1 MLLRQLLIVV
11 AEGLADPCRVAAG
24 RRFPGVPGGVE
35 PSAGNQRPK
44 GGVRVSRSLIAA
56 VVAVAGTL
64 VLAPAA
70 SAVDDVNTRAL
81 RQGVTTAG
89 ILNHMRA
96 FQRLANANGGNRAA
110 AFPGYDASLAY
121 VERRLTRAGYDV
133 ERHPFD
139 FARWEQNAPATLQR
153 EGQPPYIEGDADNAN
168 DYFVAQFSGSGS
180 VTAPLVTTNDIQ
192 IPPPG
197 GPGTG
202 TSGCER
208 EDWPAGDQPLAGKI
222 ALIQRGTCTFV
233 AKIQLAKDLGAVG
246 VIIFNDGGP
255 GREEPFQIGA
265 PQFIGIPVVMT
276 SATVG
281 AELYNALQQGPV
293 NVTLI
298 VDATTTEVTQHNLI
312 ADTEAGDPERTIVVG
327 AHLDSVEEG
336 PGVND
341 NASGSGTLIEMAEEI
356 AKLNREP
363 RNRIRFAWWG
373 AEEAGLVGS
382 TAYVADLIESGEI
395 DDIEAN
401 LNFDMLASPNFV
413 RFVYDGDNSTGA
425 GSEGPPGSA
434 EIEQVFL
441 EYFESQGLETE
452 PTPFNGRSDYG
463 PFIAPAAFVP
473 AGGLFSGAEGVKTE
487 EQAAIY
493 GGAAGSWYDPCYH
506 QACDTFRTVVYEP
519 PLDANGLQEG
529 QEAADAALMHGNA
542 PIGLGQLADG
552 AAHAAWTL
560 ARSRSPLVGP
570 ADAVAARTAK
580 ARRSYKAASRRAA
593 KHNEWK
599 GGTRVR

>member
-1 MLLRQLLIVV
+1 VRRALI
-11 AEGLADPCRVAAG
+11 
-24 RRFPGVPGGVE
+24 
-35 PSAGNQRPK
+35 
-44 GGVRVSRSLIAA
+44 
-56 VVAVAGTL
+56 VAVASLGAAL
-64 VLAPAA
+64 VLAPTAG
-70 SAVDDVNTRAL
+70 AVDDVNTQRLRA
-81 RQGVTTAG
+81 GVTAGG
-89 ILNHMRA
+89 ILDHMRA
-96 FQRLANANGGNRAA
+96 FQRIANANDGNRAA
-110 AFPGYDASLAY
+110 AFAGYDASLAY

-153 EGQPPYIEGDADNAN
+153 EGQPPYTEGTADNAG
-168 DYFVAQFSGSGS
+168 DYVVAQFSGAGN
-180 VTAPLVTTNDIQ
+180 VTAPLITTSDIQ

-197 GPGTG
+197 GPGSG

-208 EDWPAGDQPLAGKI
+208 TDWPAGDQPLAGKI

-233 AKIQLAKDLGAVG
+233 AKIQLAKDLGAAG
-246 VIIFNDGGP
+246 VIIFNDGGED
-255 GREEPFQIGA
+255 REEPFQIGA
-265 PQFIGIPVVMT
+265 PQFVGIPVVMT
-276 SATVG
+276 SAAVG
-281 AELYNALQQGPV
+281 AELYNALQQGAV
-293 NVTLI
+293 NVTLN
-298 VDATTTEVTQHNLI
+298 VDATTTEVTQYNLT

-336 PGVND
+336 PGIND
-341 NASGSGTLIEMAEEI
+341 NGSGSGTLIEMAEEI
-356 AKLNREP
+356 AKLDAQP

-413 RFVYDGDNSTGA
+413 RFVYDGDNSTDEGA
-425 GSEGPPGSA
+425 EGPPGSA

-441 EYFESQGLETE
+441 DYFESQDLPTE
-452 PTPFNGRSDYG
+452 PTPFDGRSDYG

-487 EQAAIY
+487 EQAATY

-519 PLDANGLQEG
+519 PLDADGLEEG
-529 QEAADAALMHGNA
+529 QEAADAALMHGNG
-542 PIGLGQLADG
+542 PVGLGQLADG
-552 AAHAAWTL
+552 AAHATWTL

-570 ADAVAARTAK
+570 AEARVARTAK
-580 ARRSYKAASRRAA
+580 ARRSFKRAARRAA
-593 KHNEWK
+593 KTRQYK
-599 GGTRVR
+599 GGFRIR

>member
-1 MLLRQLLIVV
+1 VRRALI
-11 AEGLADPCRVAAG
+11 
-24 RRFPGVPGGVE
+24 
-35 PSAGNQRPK
+35 
-44 GGVRVSRSLIAA
+44 
-56 VVAVAGTL
+56 VAVASLGAAL
-64 VLAPAA
+64 VLAPTAG
-70 SAVDDVNTRAL
+70 AVDEVNTQRLRA
-81 RQGVTTAG
+81 GVTAGG
-89 ILNHMRA
+89 ILDHMRA
-96 FQRLANANGGNRAA
+96 FQRIANANDGNRAA

-153 EGQPPYIEGDADNAN
+153 EGQAPYTEGTADSPGQ
-168 DYFVAQFSGSGS
+168 YVVAQFSGAGN
-180 VTAPLVTTNDIQ
+180 VTAPLITTNDIQ

-197 GPGTG
+197 GPGSG

-208 EDWPAGDQPLAGKI
+208 TDWPAGDQPLAGKI

-233 AKIQLAKDLGAVG
+233 AKIQLAKDLGAAG

-255 GREEPFQIGA
+255 DREEPFQIGA
-265 PQFIGIPVVMT
+265 PQFVGIPVVMT

-281 AELYNALQQGPV
+281 AELYNAVQQGAV

-298 VDATTTEVTQHNLI
+298 VDATTTEVTQYNLT

-336 PGVND
+336 PGIND
-341 NASGSGTLIEMAEEI
+341 NGSGSGTLIEMAEEI
-356 AKLNREP
+356 AKLDAEP

-413 RFVYDGDNSTGA
+413 RFVYDGDNSTDE

-441 EYFESQGLETE
+441 DYFESQDLPTE
-452 PTPFNGRSDYG
+452 PTPFDGRSDYG

-506 QACDTFRTVVYEP
+506 QACDTFRTVVYQP
-519 PLDANGLQEG
+519 PLDADVLEEG
-529 QEAADAALMHGNA
+529 QEAADAALMRGNGA
-542 PIGLGQLADG
+542 VGLGQLADG
-552 AAHAAWTL
+552 AAHATWTL

-570 ADAVAARTAK
+570 AEANAARTAK
-580 ARRSYKAASRRAA
+580 ARRSFKRAA
-593 KHNEWK
+593 RLAAKTRQYK
-599 GGTRVR
+599 GGFRIR